1 MNNTFN
7 IKRFGFVFRK
17 DMIENLKRYLLLF
30 LTLLGIMAIAVT
42 FNTLTFYSNSYNADN
57 HLSANKSLLT
67 MLSFMFLAAGVWFAS
82 TFSTPMN
89 SKLKR
94 ISFLT
99 FPASNLEKFL
109 TRWIVI
115 TIGFIIAFFTA
126 MWIAD
131 ALRVAICSSV
141 YAEIDIKF
149 LDLSKLVYPG
159 EKDFSLTGYLMPLS
173 ALILVLCFYFMLQS
187 IFLLGSTFWEK
198 ASFIK
203 TFTACTVICTAI
215 FYICR
220 LSIIL
225 FYGNFEL
232 FENVVRSFEWI
243 EAMTAEQVCLN
254 LASIMAV
261 FAVTFW
267 VVSYFRLKESEIINR
282 K

>member
-42 FNTLTFYSNSYNADN
+42 FNSWVFYSNNYSADI
-57 HLSANKSLLT
+57 HLYANYDSLI
-67 MLSFMFLAAGVWFAS
+67 MQSFMFLAAGVWFAS

-131 ALRVAICSSV
+131 ALRVTICSYV
-141 YAEIDIKF
+141 YPEIDIKY

-159 EKDFSLTGYLMPLS
+159 KDYSLRGYMVPKS
-173 ALILVLCFYFMLQS
+173 VFILLLCLYFLLQS

-198 ASFIK
+198 LSFIK

-220 LSIIL
+220 LTIIL
-225 FYGNFEL
+225 FYGNLDVFG
-232 FENVVRSFEWI
+232 NMMRSFEWLDT
-243 EAMTAEQVCLN
+243 MTEEKVSLIA
-254 LASIMAV
+254 ASIMAV
-261 FAVTFW
+261 FTVTFW

-282 K
+282 L